1 MIELLGWLSTGLVL
15 AGYILNANN
24 KRLGAMI
31 TWIIGDLGWVT
42 YDFYIENISHLV
54 LSFVIIS
61 INIYGMYNIFLSC
74 KKIDTQVYR
83 VYKHGKKLNKN

>member
-42 YDFYIENISHLV
+42 YDFYIENISH
-54 LSFVIIS
+54 FVH
-61 INIYGMYNIFLSC
+61 
-74 KKIDTQVYR
+74 VY
-83 VYKHGKKLNKN
+83 

>member
-31 TWIIGDLGWVT
+31 AWIIGDLGWVT
-42 YDFYIENISHLV
+42 YDFYIDNISYITYE
-54 LSFVIIS
+54 IIV
-61 INIYGMYNIFLSC
+61 
-74 KKIDTQVYR
+74 K
-83 VYKHGKKLNKN
+83 

>member
-31 TWIIGDLGWVT
+31 AWIIGDLGWVT
-42 YDFYIENISHLV
+42 YDFYIDNI
-54 LSFVIIS
+54 I
-61 INIYGMYNIFLSC
+61 
-74 KKIDTQVYR
+74 
-83 VYKHGKKLNKN
+83 

>member
-31 TWIIGDLGWVT
+31 AWIIGDLGWVT
-42 YDFYIENISHLV
+42 YDFYYGYKIPAAICISSPV
-54 LSFVIIS
+54 
-61 INIYGMYNIFLSC
+61 
-74 KKIDTQVYR
+74 KE
-83 VYKHGKKLNKN
+83 